1 MVAEQHSLRLAVLLV
16 LLCSI
21 SLPVAVPSLIEHR
34 YGMAMNIAVCLDQ
47 ALQHRASIQ
56 AAELD
61 ITLSALAQH
70 LSGGVSGG
78 AVQLRNPFRACAQG
92 RWPPS
97 SSQCKRPLAS
107 PATRSWWLGT
117 QARAVMWLSAT
128 KSTRGAPSGIRGSHR
143 RMV

>member
-1 MVAEQHSLRLAVLLV
+1 VVAEDWALVVAEQHSLRLAVLLV

-21 SLPVAVPSLIEHR
+21 SLPVAVRSLIEHR

-47 ALQHRASIQ
+47 ALQHRASIK

-61 ITLSALAQH
+61 IPVSALAQN
-70 LSGGVSGG
+70 LSGSVSDG

-97 SSQCKRPLAS
+97 SSQCKRP
-107 PATRSWWLGT
+107 P
-117 QARAVMWLSAT
+117 
-128 KSTRGAPSGIRGSHR
+128 
-143 RMV
+143 